1 MHILV
6 EMTKEGRKE
15 ERKRKECV
23 SFNDSNEA
31 EQLSLEFGA
40 SKKRRKKE
48 RRLNKTIEGGWGTHT
63 IPCV

>member
-6 EMTKEGRKE
+6 EMTKEE

-40 SKKRRKKE
+40 SKKRRKE
-48 RRLNKTIEGGWGTHT
+48 RRLNKTIEGGWGHTHHT
-63 IPCV
+63 MRIK